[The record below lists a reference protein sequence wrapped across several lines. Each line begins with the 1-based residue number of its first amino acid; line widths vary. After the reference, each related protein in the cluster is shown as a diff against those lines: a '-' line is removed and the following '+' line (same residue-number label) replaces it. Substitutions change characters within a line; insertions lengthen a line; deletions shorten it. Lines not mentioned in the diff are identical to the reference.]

1 MKEEHAS
8 AASQPMPEAEVEFMQ
23 GEELARVKIR
33 RSRTVAA
40 PKDVEVLE
48 LPEELDIFWLPEE
61 APSTDSSS
69 THDLPPPEVLEEAL
83 NKLLITLHP
92 QVQHRATYPPGSD
105 PPVEPTLGL
114 YCPIEGGEYVVDA
127 TVREMAR
134 QIGAEVLVLDSVQ
147 LAGGE
152 WGKFGTGACTSPV

>member
-1 MKEEHAS
+1 MKEEHATS
-8 AASQPMPEAEVEFMQ
+8 ASPPVPEAEMVQE
-23 GEELARVKIR
+23 EELARVKIR
-33 RSRTVAA
+33 RSRAVAT
-40 PKDVEVLE
+40 PKDVEVVE
-48 LPEELDIFWLPEE
+48 LPEELDIFWLPQE
-61 APSTDSSS
+61 APSTDAA
-69 THDLPPPEVLEEAL
+69 HNQDLPPPEVLEEAL

-152 WGKFGTGACTSPV
+152 WGKFGKGA

>member
-1 MKEEHAS
+1 MKEELAAS
-8 AASQPMPEAEVEFMQ
+8 ASPPAPETEIEIVQ
-23 GEELARVKIR
+23 GEEIARVKIR
-33 RSRTVAA
+33 RSRTVAT
-40 PKDVEVLE
+40 PKDVEVVE

-61 APSTDSSS
+61 APSTDAASNQ
-69 THDLPPPEVLEEAL
+69 DLPPPEVLEEAL

-114 YCPIEGGEYVVDA
+114 YCPIEGGEYVVDG

-134 QIGAEVLVLDSVQ
+134 QVGADVLVLDSVQ

-152 WGKFGTGACTSPV
+152 WGKFGKGV